1 MSDVNVQFA
10 AILESTA
17 YPAEL
22 RAKALELL
30 AQAGTQE
37 ERRRTEELAR
47 AETVRLERT
56 KIWLNTPIIA
66 AVTGLLTLGATHVFA
81 LIQSKE
87 TASLANTYTRSLEE
101 RKFQFEMIK
110 AAMSDSK
117 DAKQRAV
124 NLLFLVDSKIL
135 DGLNTEALRKY
146 AQDEDAATPA
156 FDSGSNASSRPGVER
171 EFRKTIPPELIEDLT
186 NRARGSD
193 SFSWMQHAIAE
204 LGVTEIAGPDNNTR
218 IMEYARFVDLN
229 WPGFTDEVPW
239 SGLFVYYV
247 LKKAGF
253 SGFPSSPLL
262 NRTWSEWGV
271 ALDQPKFGAMA
282 VLTPTPGSGA
292 SGHVGFVIE
301 VQEGFITLLG
311 GDQQKSVSI
320 SRFPKSRIFTL
331 RAPPTQP
338 LSVPDTAR

>member
-1 MSDVNVQFA
+1 MSDVNTQLA

-37 ERRRTEELAR
+37 DRRRAEESAR

-56 KIWLNTPIIA
+56 KVWLNTPIIA
-66 AVTGLLTLGATHVFA
+66 AVAGLLTLGGTHMFT

-87 TASLANTYTRSLEE
+87 TATLANTYTRSLEE

-110 AAMSDSK
+110 SALSDSK

-146 AQDEDAATPA
+146 AQDENVETPA
-156 FDSGSNASSRPGVER
+156 FDSGSNTSSRPGVER
-171 EFRKTIPPELIEDLT
+171 EFRKVIPPELVADLT
-186 NRARGSD
+186 SKARSSD
-193 SFSWMQHAIAE
+193 TLNWMQHAIAE
-204 LGVTEIAGPDNNTR
+204 LGVTEISGPDNNIR

-229 WPGFTDEVPW
+229 WPGFTDETPW

-253 SGFPSSPLL
+253 HNFPSSPLL
-262 NRTWSEWGV
+262 NRAWSEWGV
-271 ALDQPKFGAMA
+271 ALDQPKFGAIA
-282 VLTPTPGSGA
+282 VFTPQPQSAA
-292 SGHVGFVIE
+292 SGHVGFVID
-301 VQEGFITLLG
+301 VQETSLTVLG

-320 SRFPKSRIFTL
+320 ARFPKSRILAL
-331 RAPPTQP
+331 RAPPT
-338 LSVPDTAR
+338 